1 MTSKSIV
8 RVNPE
13 AAVIT
18 MPIAV
23 EVATVSTAGSASS
36 PLSSP
41 ARKDSGLESGEAS
54 DASESHHATSTAS
67 SGSSDLYSKVPTY
80 LTTVNVMNSD
90 SASVNT
96 EEDPKNY
103 DRFVVDKIQTKNRFT
118 QLGKLCQL
126 STFFRSAGQLSESG
140 IYIPLKDEE
149 LFVLFLDD

>member
-103 DRFVVDKIQTKNRFT
+103 DRFVVDEFKQKRCFT

-140 IYIPLKDEE
+140 IYIPIKAKKNYLS
-149 LFVLFLDD
+149 FFS

>member
-103 DRFVVDKIQTKNRFT
+103 DRFVRSWWIQTKKVFYAV
-118 QLGKLCQL
+118 GKIM
-126 STFFRSAGQLSESG
+126 SIVNIFFGRLAS
-140 IYIPLKDEE
+140 
-149 LFVLFLDD
+149 

>member
-140 IYIPLKDEE
+140 IYIPIKDEE

>member
-1 MTSKSIV
+1 MQFFFSVSSPMTSKSIV

-23 EVATVSTAGSASS
+23 EVATVSTAASASS

-103 DRFVVDKIQTKNRFT
+103 DRCVFDKFKQNKKNTVLRSWENYVN
-118 QLGKLCQL
+118 CQH
-126 STFFRSAGQLSESG
+126 FFGRLAS
-140 IYIPLKDEE
+140 
-149 LFVLFLDD
+149 

>member
-103 DRFVVDKIQTKNRFT
+103 DRFV
-118 QLGKLCQL
+118 
-126 STFFRSAGQLSESG
+126 RS
-140 IYIPLKDEE
+140 
-149 LFVLFLDD
+149 

>member
-140 IYIPLKDEE
+140 IYIPIKDEK

>member
-23 EVATVSTAGSASS
+23 EVATVSTAASASS

-80 LTTVNVMNSD
+80 LTTVNVINSD

-103 DRFVVDKIQTKNRFT
+103 DRYALVDEFQTKGHKV
-118 QLGKLCQL
+118 L
-126 STFFRSAGQLSESG
+126 RS
-140 IYIPLKDEE
+140 
-149 LFVLFLDD
+149 

>member
-103 DRFVVDKIQTKNRFT
+103 DRFVLKELKRKKKVFYAVGKIMSIVNI
-118 QLGKLCQL
+118 
-126 STFFRSAGQLSESG
+126 FFGRLAS
-140 IYIPLKDEE
+140 
-149 LFVLFLDD
+149 

>member
-140 IYIPLKDEE
+140 IYIPIKDEE
-149 LFVLFLDD
+149 LFVLFSDD